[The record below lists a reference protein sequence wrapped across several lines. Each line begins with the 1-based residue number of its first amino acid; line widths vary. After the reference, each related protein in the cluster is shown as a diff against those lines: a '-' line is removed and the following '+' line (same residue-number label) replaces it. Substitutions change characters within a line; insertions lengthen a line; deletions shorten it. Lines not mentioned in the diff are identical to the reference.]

1 MSELVSKDTDGT
13 EHFHWIQEREQSCG
27 PACVFMIERIKRL
40 ACTVGGEARIRDIA
54 SRFPKGYDENNGTHF
69 EALKKALDQI
79 GLSATAGRVN
89 NMKTFAEAG
98 NFPFIARVGWTQ
110 GGGHFVVGQAVAGHG
125 ALEKLDGHGLH
136 RALVVPLGCMD
147 DAGRAFPHGVRQAQ
161 AGPGNVGAGRA
172 GGGGRLG
179 VERVARAG
187 QPGQARQGQ

>member
-110 GGGHFVVGQAVAGHG
+110 GGGHFVVAARTTSGGNMVC
-125 ALEKLDGHGLH
+125 LDPWFGLVETPLSLLPNYSVH
-136 RALVVPLGCMD
+136 TDYKRGKCMVNPQGGSMNGPVVYLYKSP
-147 DAGRAFPHGVRQAQ
+147 FGV
-161 AGPGNVGAGRA
+161 
-172 GGGGRLG
+172 
-179 VERVARAG
+179 
-187 QPGQARQGQ
+187 